1 MLSRVSNSL
10 YWMSRNIERAE
21 NTARLISV
29 RLIGSIEHKEN
40 HWDELI
46 SIIGA
51 NEDFE
56 ERYDRYDAKSVM
68 DFMSFSSDNPN
79 SILNCVKLAREDA
92 RAIREIIP
100 QELWEMINAFYWEV
114 KQYKYENWSVETIDD
129 FYQMIIRQSALF
141 QGMVEATLS
150 FDEAYLFIK
159 MAKFIERAEKT
170 SRILNIFY
178 YRSENVEHNDPSL
191 YRHWFAV
198 LQSVS
203 GHEAYLKKH
212 HPFITGERVI
222 EFLLFDD
229 AFPRSIKYCVEQ
241 VYQVFQELE
250 NGKIEHYSEDL
261 HELIAKMRH
270 NFKSR
275 SVVDVITEDIHE
287 FLQEFQS
294 NCFQLGRLINK
305 TYYLGEVGV

>member
-29 RLIGSIEHKEN
+29 RLIGSIEHEEN

-46 SIIGA
+46 SIIGG
-51 NEDFE
+51 NEAFE
-56 ERYDRYDAKSVM
+56 KKFDRYDAKSVM
-68 DFMSFSSDNPN
+68 DFMSFSSSNPN
-79 SILNCVKLAREDA
+79 SILHCIKLAREDA

-100 QELWEMINAFYWEV
+100 QELWEMINSFYWDV
-114 KQYKYENWSVETIDD
+114 RQFKQENWSIDTIDH

-170 SRILNIFY
+170 SRILNIYY
-178 YRSENVEHNDPSL
+178 YRSEDPDHNDPSL

-203 GHEAYLKKH
+203 GHEAYLKRH
-212 HPFITGERVI
+212 RPFISGERVI

-229 AFPRSIKYCVEQ
+229 AFPRSIQYCIDQ
-241 VYQVFQELE
+241 VYSVFQELE

-261 HELIAKMRH
+261 HQLIALMRNRFH
-270 NFKSR
+270 EMT
-275 SVVDVITEDIHE
+275 VVDALTEDLHQ
-287 FLQEFQS
+287 FLQRFQQD
-294 NCFQLGRLINK
+294 CFKLGRLINK
-305 TYYLGEVGV
+305 TYYLGEVYV

>member
-29 RLIGSIEHKEN
+29 RLIGSIEHEEN

-46 SIIGA
+46 SISGA
-51 NEDFE
+51 NDVFE
-56 ERYDRYDAKSVM
+56 EHFERYDAHSVM
-68 DFMSFSSDNPN
+68 DFMSFSTHNPN
-79 SILNCVKLAREDA
+79 SILNCIKLAREDA

-100 QELWEMINAFYWEV
+100 QEFWEMINTFYWDV
-114 KQYKYENWSVETIDD
+114 RQYKQENWNVDTIDH

-159 MAKFIERAEKT
+159 MAKFIERSEKT
-170 SRILNIFY
+170 ARILNIYY
-178 YRSENVEHNDPSL
+178 YRSEDPDHNDPSL
-191 YRHWFAV
+191 YRHWYAV

-203 GHEAYLKKH
+203 GHEAFLKKH
-212 HPFITGERVI
+212 RPFINGERVI

-229 AFPRSIKYCVEQ
+229 AFPRSIQYCLDQ
-241 VYQVFQELE
+241 VYDVFQELE
-250 NGKIEHYSEDL
+250 NGKIEHYSAEL
-261 HELIAKMRH
+261 NQLIAHMR
-270 NFKSR
+270 NRFR
-275 SVVDVITEDIHE
+275 EITLVEVLTEDIHQ
-287 FLQEFQS
+287 FLQDFQQD
-294 NCFQLGRLINK
+294 CFKLGRLINK
-305 TYYLGEVGV
+305 TYYLGEIKV

>member
-46 SIIGA
+46 SISGA

-56 ERYDRYDAKSVM
+56 KRYDKYDARSVM

-100 QELWEMINAFYWEV
+100 QELWEMMNSFYWEV
-114 KQYKYENWSVETIDD
+114 KQYKYENWTVDSIDD

-170 SRILNIFY
+170 SRILNIYY
-178 YRSENVEHNDPSL
+178 YRSEDPEHNDPSL

-222 EFLLFDD
+222 EFLLFDE
-229 AFPRSIKYCVEQ
+229 AFPRSINYCLEQ
-241 VYQVFQELE
+241 VYNVFQELE

-261 HELIAKMRH
+261 HQLIGEMRLD
-270 NFKSR
+270 FKTM
-275 SVVDVITEDIHE
+275 SVIDVITEDIHQ
-287 FLQEFQS
+287 FLQRFQS
-294 NCFQLGRLINK
+294 NCSQLGRLINK